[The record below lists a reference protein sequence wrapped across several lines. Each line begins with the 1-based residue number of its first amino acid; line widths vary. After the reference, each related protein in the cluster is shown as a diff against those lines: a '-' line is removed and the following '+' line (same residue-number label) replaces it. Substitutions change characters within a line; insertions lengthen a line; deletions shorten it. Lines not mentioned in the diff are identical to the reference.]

1 MDRIF
6 KKLERYF
13 GAWMI
18 GIMNPDRGLW
28 SVEPS
33 KDRVG
38 YLKAVNAKGCHIF
51 MKPENEDRF
60 LLLDDIADN
69 RLKFQKYH
77 DRYRS
82 GRLVV
87 ETSPRNFQ
95 VWIKSDRKI
104 SNPEKRYW
112 INFFNSD
119 PACDP
124 NQRWGRCPGFRNR
137 KGKYEK
143 DGQYPLSRLIWV
155 DWKDIA
161 KIPKVA
167 IPKAEKTPPKT
178 LARIKSVNRKMT
190 TPIKRSDYDRGGESE
205 TDFSYVLALLRRGF
219 DIDEI
224 KGRLLSERSNWT
236 HHKGEKRQAAYLER
250 TVRRALEIINA

>member
-1 MDRIF
+1 MERIF
-6 KKLERYF
+6 NKLESYF
-13 GAWMI
+13 GSWI
-18 GIMNPDRGLW
+18 VGIMNPDKGLW
-28 SVEPS
+28 SVAPS
-33 KDRVG
+33 GNQIG
-38 YLKAVNAKGCHIF
+38 YLKAMNAGGYHIF
-51 MKPENEDRF
+51 MKPEDERRF
-60 LLLDDIADN
+60 LLLDDVPVK
-69 RLKFQKYH
+69 RLKHQKEH
-77 DRYRS
+77 DRFRP

-87 ETSPRNFQ
+87 ETSPGNFQ
-95 VWIKSDRKI
+95 VWIKAGRKI

-112 INFFNSD
+112 IRYLKADS
-119 PACDP
+119 ACDP
-124 NQRWGRCPGFRNR
+124 NLRWGRCPGFRNR
-137 KGKYEK
+137 KNKYEK

-161 KIPKVA
+161 KIPKVD
-167 IPKAEKTPPKT
+167 IPKEEKTLPKA
-178 LARIKSVNRKMT
+178 LVRIKSVNRKMT

-224 KGRLLSERSNWT
+224 KGRLLSERSDWT

>member
-6 KKLERYF
+6 KKLDRYF
-13 GAWMI
+13 GAWMV
-18 GIMNPDRGLW
+18 GIMNPDQGLW
-28 SVEPS
+28 SIEPS
-33 KDRVG
+33 MGRVG
-38 YLKAVNAKGCHIF
+38 YLKAMNAKGYHIF
-51 MKPENEDRF
+51 IKPEDEDRF
-60 LLLDDIADN
+60 LLLDDIPDN

-77 DRYRS
+77 GRYRS

-87 ETSPRNFQ
+87 ETSPHNFQ

-124 NQRWGRCPGFRNR
+124 NLRWGRCPGFRNR

-143 DGQYPLSRLIWV
+143 EGQYPLSRLIWV

-161 KIPKVA
+161 KIPKVD
-167 IPKAEKTPPKT
+167 IQKEEKTPPKT
-178 LARIKSVNRKMT
+178 LVKIESVNRKMT
-190 TPIKRSDYDRGGESE
+190 TLIKRSDYDRGDESE

-224 KGRLLSERSNWT
+224 KGRLLSERSDWT

-250 TVRRALEIINA
+250 AVRRALEIINA